1 MKVIVEL
8 PVTSKL
14 HVYSLGPTSEAV
26 QWLKIVHVTRE
37 THETPKICNS
47 SHQVRMGDR
56 SRRKVKISDSDQGA
70 ASSESHDISIWS
82 PVPVEI
88 KVCMSVIH
96 FCFTYCRTP

>member
-1 MKVIVEL
+1 MITESNSQTA
-8 PVTSKL
+8 VTSKL
-14 HVYSLGPTSEAV
+14 HIFSLGPTSEAV
-26 QWLKIVHVTRE
+26 QWSKIVRVTRE
-37 THETPKICNS
+37 THETQKICNS

-88 KVCMSVIH
+88 KVCFVSATLLFHIL
-96 FCFTYCRTP
+96 